1 MNDVTR
7 RFDHGWHST
16 AYCLL
21 GTFTHGRVFDTK
33 QPGTEQEGEDEVT
46 WDVRM
51 IPTARSRRRFSW
63 RALETVTRAKGRQPS
78 HNWASGQRVFR
89 TSSQGRFRSR
99 QGPFRQS
106 QRRRGHSVACRGVS
120 ISPKQQR
127 CMGIPIS
134 HGAWPRGGLSDAGLS
149 MACCSRRRGGQV

>member
-1 MNDVTR
+1 MMCPR
-7 RFDHGWHST
+7 RFDHGWHNT

-21 GTFTHGRVFDTK
+21 RTLTHGSVVGISQAGDTK
-33 QPGTEQEGEDEVT
+33 QSGTEQEGEDEVT

-63 RALETVTRAKGRQPS
+63 WALETVTRAKGRQQS
-78 HNWASGQRVFR
+78 HDWASRQRVFR
-89 TSSQGRFRSR
+89 ASSQRRFRRR

-120 ISPKQQR
+120 ISPKQQLSWASPSR
-127 CMGIPIS
+127 TA
-134 HGAWPRGGLSDAGLS
+134 HGHAVGTLTLA
-149 MACCSRRRGGQV
+149 